1 MALSLVLAAALLG
14 STPNTSVS
22 PERVEALLF
31 SSEPAVPRCA
41 QPGVEGDARIAC
53 LLALRY
59 FRDPAAAKLAQR
71 LFEADGS
78 IAGLTEEQDF
88 DGGFRGVIHV
98 VPDLPIGAKRRYLEW
113 VVQAFADFDAVLG
126 ALPSPADAGTRPP
139 YRWHGLEL
147 GFFQSLKRRT
157 PAAWADGWSVNF
169 NTVGTLN
176 QSPDAVRELLFHE
189 VFHLN
194 DQAHGSWSRAALS
207 NVYEKVLLRCG
218 TQRKCLEPWAPVET
232 ITKGTY
238 YAFLPANGVHEYA
251 AELAT
256 RYYREQRQR
265 SRGLAV
271 AQPFKCRN
279 AENALVWA
287 LLKAEFF
294 ANVDLVPDCPAPR

>member
-1 MALSLVLAAALLG
+1 MPLPFVLVFVLEAAPVV
-14 STPNTSVS
+14 TPA
-22 PERVEALLF
+22 RAEALLF
-31 SSEPAVPRCA
+31 SNEPAVPRCD
-41 QPGVEGDARIAC
+41 QPGTTDAERIAC

-59 FRDPAAAKLAQR
+59 HQDPKAAKLAQR
-71 LFEADGS
+71 LFEAEGS
-78 IAGLTEEQDF
+78 IAGLTDEQDF

-98 VPDLPIGAKRRYLEW
+98 VPDLPIGPKRQYLDW

-126 ALPSPADAGTRPP
+126 ALPTPADAGARAP

-157 PAAWADGWSVNF
+157 PAAWANGWSVHF

-176 QSPDAVRELLFHE
+176 QTPDAVRELLFHE

-194 DQAHGSWSRAALS
+194 DQAHGDWSRVLS
-207 NVYEKVLLRCG
+207 NVYEKVLWRCG
-218 TQRKCLEPWAPVET
+218 TKRACLEPWAPVET

-238 YAFLPANGVHEYA
+238 YAFLPANGVHEYT

-256 RYYREQRQR
+256 RYYREQRLR

-279 AENALVWA
+279 AENALVWS

-294 ANVDLVPDCPAPR
+294 ANVDLVPACPQPP